1 VDESLLFAEFVQ
13 RSFAFEGNG
22 FQWLTLYSPLS
33 IYSSVNIFKWDGM
46 EAPFVFLED
55 VSELGVYFS
64 TSCVEN

>member
-1 VDESLLFAEFVQ
+1 MDESLLFEEFVQ

-33 IYSSVNIFKWDGM
+33 ICSSVNALGKDGM
-46 EAPFVFLED
+46 EGPFVFLED

-64 TSCVEN
+64 ASCVEN